1 MKSFIALLLVL
12 CFATTIFNAAANAA
26 ETPTFKLHL
35 SVSPKNMD
43 PNLQRG
49 SASSYVLGNLYRNLF
64 TYDDQAGL
72 VPDLGTGCVRS
83 NKGMTLKCSL
93 KNDLRWSDKSS
104 LTSADFLRT
113 YLRILDPAVG
123 AFRSDLL
130 FKIKNAKAI
139 YEKKADASTL
149 GIKAPDAQ
157 TLVFEFTEKDPD
169 FEYNLSTFLLAPTK
183 NDLAITNGPFKIKEF
198 KPGKRLLLESNPE
211 YHRKNTKRP
220 NIEFFFIE
228 EDSVALQLYEKNQLH
243 FLRRLPT
250 LYIPKFKTRKD
261 FIWKP
266 LLRFDYIG
274 FGPALK
280 DDIEARKALSYSL
293 NFVELQKILSSDGLP
308 GCAGLP
314 ESWFSGKSPCVEFD
328 LSKVPHIKRTQSYKM
343 IFSSQGGED
352 HKRATEWM
360 QQQWLKN
367 AGLKVTL
374 EVKENKLYLDEVK
387 NNPPA
392 LFRKGLSPDRPTCL
406 AVLETFSSENPENY
420 ILFKD
425 AAYKR
430 VLVKLSE
437 STSPSEQKKFCSEGV
452 QILLDQYRLIPT
464 GPMHFA
470 MLAKPEF
477 RGWKLNQMNQL
488 DLSDLEF
495 QH

>member
-1 MKSFIALLLVL
+1 MKTLSALLLVL
-12 CFATTIFNAAANAA
+12 FSTLPVFSA
-26 ETPTFKLHL
+26 EPETFKLHL

-49 SASSYVLGNLYRNLF
+49 SASSYVLGNLYRNIF
-64 TYDDQAGL
+64 IYDDQAGL
-72 VPDLGTGCVRS
+72 VPDLGVGCVRS
-83 NKGMTLKCSL
+83 NKGMTLKCTL
-93 KNDLRWSDKSS
+93 KNDLTWSDKSS
-104 LTSADFLRT
+104 LTSSDFLRT

-123 AFRSDLL
+123 AFRADLL

-139 YEKKADASTL
+139 YEKKSKPETL
-149 GIKAPDAQ
+149 GVKTPDAT
-157 TLVFEFTEKDPD
+157 TLIFEFAEKDPD
-169 FEYNLSTFLLAPTK
+169 FEYNLTTFLLAPTK
-183 NDLAITNGPFKIKEF
+183 ADLSVTNGPYKIKEF
-198 KPGKRLLLESNPE
+198 KAGKRLLLESNTE
-211 YHRKNTKRP
+211 YHQKNSKRP
-220 NIEFFFIE
+220 LVEFLFIE
-228 EDSVALQLYEKNQLH
+228 EDSVALQLYEKNQLT

-261 FIWKP
+261 FIWMP

-280 DDIEARKALSYSL
+280 DDAEVRKALSYSL

-314 ESWFSGKSPCVEFD
+314 STWFSGSSPCVDFS
-328 LSKVPHIKRTQSYKM
+328 LSKVPQIKRTQTYKM

-360 QQQWLKN
+360 QQQWKKN
-367 AGLKVTL
+367 AGLQVTL

-406 AVLETFSSENPENY
+406 AVLETFASGNPENY
-420 ILFKD
+420 IRFSDVNYEK
-425 AAYKR
+425 
-430 VLVKLSE
+430 VLVKLADA
-437 STSPSEQKKFCSEGV
+437 TKIDEQKKLCSEGV

-470 MLAKPEF
+470 MLAKSNA

-488 DLSDLEF
+488 DLSLLEF